1 MTRPGNHRWILWL
14 ACAALL
20 GPVQGQAPSHP
31 QPEMYGQAKP
41 VESLQLSVEWRLVR
55 AGTAILTRTPQPD
68 GSWQADLHLESVGL
82 VSKLYRVNDDYR
94 TFYDSGFC
102 ADTTYMKAE
111 EGSRRRE
118 TSVIYH
124 RNTKK
129 LSYLERDLVKNSI
142 ALQKELDIP
151 DCVHDVV
158 AALNRLRSLKLPVGQ
173 LAHLPVTDGKRVVS
187 ARIEAQE
194 KEKITTPAGAFN
206 TVRYEVNLF
215 NDVLYKRKGRLFL
228 WLSDDDRKVLVQVRV
243 RLGFPVG
250 TISLQLEKLGPG

>member
-1 MTRPGNHRWILWL
+1 MRRPGNHRWISLL
-14 ACAALL
+14 ACAVLL
-20 GPVQGQAPSHP
+20 APVRAQAPSHP
-31 QPEMYGQAKP
+31 SPEMYGQPKP
-41 VESLQLSVEWRLVR
+41 VESFQLSVEWRLVR
-55 AGTAILTRTPQPD
+55 AGTATLTRTPQPG
-68 GSWQADLHLESVGL
+68 GSWQADLHLESTGL

-118 TSVIYH
+118 TSIIYH
-124 RNTKK
+124 RDTRK
-129 LSYLERDLVKNSI
+129 LNYLERDLVKNSI

-151 DCVHDVV
+151 DCVHDIV

-173 LAHLPVTDGKRVVS
+173 LTHLPVTDGKRVVS

-194 KEKITTPAGAFN
+194 KEKITTPAGTFD
-206 TVRYEVNLF
+206 TVRYEANLF
-215 NDVLYKRKGRLFL
+215 NDVLYKRKGRLLL

-250 TISLQLEKLGPG
+250 TISLQLEKLGSG